1 MLKQDSFALTL
12 LPLTCDKRGR
22 SLARRF
28 RSIQKLAIAV
38 VFMLAVSGV
47 SNKVL
52 ASSGNVAFIAG
63 PYTITPSSDGK
74 TTTFNVAGIAN
85 TTTSTTSG
93 SLEFQLWYSPM
104 PYSGDTLSGYLIS
117 TRTLPIGNCTLSTL
131 APGGECVSIQT
142 TEPVTPPPPGT
153 YYPVLVL
160 LEHDSKTCSSIDGFC
175 IDDYVPLLRSSDGSQ
190 TVTVGAGTG
199 TGSSA
204 VMILGQFSSSLNF
217 AAATAQINI
226 AEIRN
231 SSLTATTGQLRVE
244 LWLTTTPYSGG
255 SINGYRI
262 VADALTGPTNGEL
275 GPSQR
280 FTNLSLTPPLSHVPG
295 AGVYYQTL
303 IITENSPA
311 CTAPDHFC
319 IDTFGSFSSLV
330 TIGGG
335 GDTGGNP
342 ELTFVGTA
350 GYSANFTTNTVEITV
365 DQILNSSA
373 TNQTSPLR
381 LELWLT
387 TSAYNGGTI
396 TGNRVAVYQLTVP
409 ANGRLN
415 PGQGV
420 TGIDVTV
427 PLGNLP
433 SPGSYIATLVLSEQT
448 QNCGSSDGY
457 CIESFAKFSN
467 TFDVPSAAPPP
478 VVGGGGSSSSG
489 GGGGGALDI
498 LGLFALG
505 ILSVLRFRLT
515 PR

>member
-1 MLKQDSFALTL
+1 MLKQESFARTLIPLTYNGSGPSIIARHF
-12 LPLTCDKRGR
+12 LPLQR
-22 SLARRF
+22 LA
-28 RSIQKLAIAV
+28 LAV
-38 VFMLAVSGV
+38 VFMATFLGL

-52 ASSGNVAFIAG
+52 ASSGNVAFIVG

-104 PYSGDTLSGYLIS
+104 PYSGGTLSGYLIS
-117 TRTLPIGNCTLSTL
+117 TRTLPIDNCTLSTL

-175 IDDYVPLLRSSDGSQ
+175 IDDYVALLRSSDGSQ
-190 TVTVGAGTG
+190 TVTVGAG

-262 VADALTGPTNGEL
+262 VADALTGSTNGEL

-303 IITENSPA
+303 IITENSPT

-350 GYSANFTTNTVEITV
+350 GYSANFTTNTVEIKV
-365 DQILNSSA
+365 DEILNSSA

-387 TSAYNGGTI
+387 TSVYNGGTI
-396 TGNRVAVYQLTVP
+396 SGNRVAVYQLTVP
-409 ANGRLN
+409 ANGSLN

-433 SPGSYIATLVLSEQT
+433 APGSYIATLVLSEQT

-457 CIESFAKFSN
+457 CIESFAKFSSS
-467 TFDVPSAAPPP
+467 FDVPSAAPPP

-489 GGGGGALDI
+489 GGGAIDI

-505 ILSVLRFRLT
+505 ILIALRCRLA